1 MEQTMKKKIMQLA
14 AVFLA
19 MTMCVPTVWG
29 ARTDSADQKVRV
41 GLASSSSHNAT
52 GELACAHLQNNTG
65 FGAGY
70 RFGYYNSDLN
80 FVELAR
86 TGQSTDQI
94 AVLKARNMYYGY
106 DSSAGKY
113 TYSESSLGGAAV
125 GCYHIQIP
133 GSYVSYSNAAAD
145 AQLYGGFVAWIDGA
159 YQVRVGSYLTKEAA
173 QAALADL
180 PQGTVVGTSA
190 YGMNVVETGTNHI
203 LFQFDAGKGGA
214 LGILP
219 DVTGAGDVRTWFSGY
234 KYRGGFTY
242 QRVSGNDLTV
252 VNVLPLEDYIRGVI
266 CYEMGNSWPLEALKA
281 QAICARTY
289 VLRRLN
295 YHGSLGFDVCNSDAC
310 QVYRGVGSNRA
321 DYGPSDTSDRAAS
334 ETAGQVL
341 WYNSTLADTYYS
353 ASHGGASESAYYV
366 WGTSMT
372 DYPYLC
378 GVKDPYEASVA
389 DRNSYSSWTVTYSA
403 QQLTAR
409 LQSYGFG
416 TNTSLD
422 HLELTY
428 SDLGNVIQVKLCYA
442 NGQSN
447 TITPRT
453 KPRGIRALFG
463 LNSIRFTVNGQGT
476 DSASS
481 ASSGTAGGQSTSQ
494 TGSGYPVNGS
504 GSLSDLDG
512 VYVISGGG
520 TVAKAGKNLY
530 TITGSGTTAA
540 LRPAD
545 SGSNNNGNNNNGS
558 AGGKGVVSVSGG
570 SYVFNGSGNGHQ
582 VGMSQF
588 GANAMARQGFAYDD
602 IVEFYF
608 PGTHVGSCR

>member
-1 MEQTMKKKIMQLA
+1 M
-14 AVFLA
+14 
-19 MTMCVPTVWG
+19 
-29 ARTDSADQKVRV
+29 
-41 GLASSSSHNAT
+41 
-52 GELACAHLQNNTG
+52 
-65 FGAGY
+65 
-70 RFGYYNSDLN
+70 
-80 FVELAR
+80 
-86 TGQSTDQI
+86 
-94 AVLKARNMYYGY
+94 
-106 DSSAGKY
+106 
-113 TYSESSLGGAAV
+113 
-125 GCYHIQIP
+125 
-133 GSYVSYSNAAAD
+133 
-145 AQLYGGFVAWIDGA
+145 
-159 YQVRVGSYLTKEAA
+159 
-173 QAALADL
+173 
-180 PQGTVVGTSA
+180 
-190 YGMNVVETGTNHI
+190 
-203 LFQFDAGKGGA
+203 
-214 LGILP
+214 
-219 DVTGAGDVRTWFSGY
+219 
-234 KYRGGFTY
+234 
-242 QRVSGNDLTV
+242 
-252 VNVLPLEDYIRGVI
+252 
-266 CYEMGNSWPLEALKA
+266 
-281 QAICARTY
+281 
-289 VLRRLN
+289 LRRLN

-403 QQLTAR
+403 QQLTTR

-463 LNSIRFTVNGQGT
+463 LNSIRFTVNGQGA

-520 TVAKAGKNLY
+520 TVAKAGENLY

-545 SGSNNNGNNNNGS
+545 SGNNNNGNNNNGS

-608 PGTHVGSCR
+608 PGTHVGSYR

>member
-1 MEQTMKKKIMQLA
+1 MGIWKETA
-14 AVFLA
+14 AI
-19 MTMCVPTVWG
+19 
-29 ARTDSADQKVRV
+29 S
-41 GLASSSSHNAT
+41 
-52 GELACAHLQNNTG
+52 
-65 FGAGY
+65 
-70 RFGYYNSDLN
+70 
-80 FVELAR
+80 
-86 TGQSTDQI
+86 
-94 AVLKARNMYYGY
+94 
-106 DSSAGKY
+106 
-113 TYSESSLGGAAV
+113 
-125 GCYHIQIP
+125 
-133 GSYVSYSNAAAD
+133 AAALLGLFLLPW
-145 AQLYGGFVAWIDGA
+145 A
-159 YQVRVGSYLTKEAA
+159 LTQGPVKAAELPEA
-173 QAALADL
+173 QAAAPPPQEETGSPAQAVHDRERTLRVLDGDAVREMTLADYL
-180 PQGTVVGTSA
+180 VG
-190 YGMNVVETGTNHI
+190 
-203 LFQFDAGKGGA
+203 
-214 LGILP
+214 
-219 DVTGAGDVRTWFSGY
+219 VTAA
-234 KYRGGFTY
+234 
-242 QRVSGNDLTV
+242 
-252 VNVLPLEDYIRGVI
+252 
-266 CYEMGNSWPLEALKA
+266 EMPASFEPEALKA

-321 DYGPSDTSDRAAS
+321 DYGPSETSDRAAS

-389 DRNSYSSWTVTYSA
+389 DRNSYSSWTVTYSS
-403 QQLTAR
+403 QQLNSR
-409 LQSYGFG
+409 LQGYGFG
-416 TNTSLD
+416 ANTSLD

-463 LNSIRFTVNGQGT
+463 LNSIRFTVNGQGA
-476 DSASS
+476 DSATSTS
-481 ASSGTAGGQSTSQ
+481 TGTTGGQSTSQ
-494 TGSGYPVNGS
+494 TSSGYPVNGS

-512 VYVISGGG
+512 IYVISGSG

-540 LRPAD
+540 LQPAD
-545 SGSNNNGNNNNGS
+545 NNNGNNNNGNNGGS
-558 AGGKGVVSVSGG
+558 TGGKGVVSVSGS